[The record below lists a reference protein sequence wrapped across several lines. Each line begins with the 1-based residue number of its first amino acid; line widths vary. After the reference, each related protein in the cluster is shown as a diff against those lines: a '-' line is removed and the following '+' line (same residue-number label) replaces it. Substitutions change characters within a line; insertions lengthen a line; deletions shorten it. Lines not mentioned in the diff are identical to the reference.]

1 MDVRIKMATFAK
13 AKMPERTEILTGLP
27 QGSVKTILE
36 ILSTRHPE
44 LAPIFKE
51 VKEERS
57 NDMRIYVNSDEVPT
71 GDTPRYMLRD
81 GDTLS
86 LLLPKL
92 K

>member
-1 MDVRIKMATFAK
+1 MDVRIKMATLAK
-13 AKMPERTEILTGLP
+13 AKVPERQEILTGLP
-27 QGSVKTILE
+27 QGSVKTILD

-51 VKEERS
+51 VKEER
-57 NDMRIYVNSDEVPT
+57 NDMRIYVNSDEVPS

>member
-1 MDVRIKMATFAK
+1 MATLAK
-13 AKMPERTEILTGLP
+13 AKMPERQEILTGLP
-27 QGSVKTILE
+27 QGSVKTILD

-51 VKEERS
+51 VKEERH
-57 NDMRIYVNSDEVPT
+57 DLRIYVNSDEVPT
-71 GDTPRYMLRD
+71 EDTPRYMLRD